1 MRRWFYHT
9 DLEKNAVLH
18 NFAGQ
23 IALIQYSGRSKH
35 ERAFSQT
42 ELSSECVQYS
52 FAPKAPKLAR
62 KWFPCGADGRSLGRC
77 KATIIKF
84 SRLLS

>member
-35 ERAFSQT
+35 ERAFSET
-42 ELSSECVQYS
+42 ELSSE
-52 FAPKAPKLAR
+52 
-62 KWFPCGADGRSLGRC
+62 
-77 KATIIKF
+77 
-84 SRLLS
+84 